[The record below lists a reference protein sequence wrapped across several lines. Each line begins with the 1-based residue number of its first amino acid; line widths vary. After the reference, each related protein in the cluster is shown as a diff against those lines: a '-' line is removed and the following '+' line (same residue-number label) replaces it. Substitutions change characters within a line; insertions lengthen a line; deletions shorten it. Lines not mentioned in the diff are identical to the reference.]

1 MPDTPQSEMGEELPN
16 DVERVA
22 APSVV
27 HMVPPV
33 DTPTPFPLTGDIVL
47 PRLPRPVYVSDKI
60 PTRQRRPEDLVE
72 AAIYLTALGLAL
84 VISFFLAS
92 TTQGVE
98 DDVRAALS
106 KIVSQ
111 ILFLPLT
118 ALEGLFVIAAPA
130 AVITHLATRRN
141 FDAIIHTIL
150 TTIAVSLIGWGY
162 LLALPHFPAAIR
174 ETLTMGNLAGQPSS
188 IDVVLVVLVAFLTVS
203 GTSDT
208 SATIRYSWWG
218 IWILLLL
225 SMIRG
230 TATLP
235 GVLMTV
241 LAGRMFGAVARW
253 VTGFNDG
260 RAMPADLVGACL
272 DLGVVPS
279 RIVRA
284 DVSTR
289 VEPLETWIV
298 EEGDE
303 KPDYRRGQIHPPL
316 TTESVSEAQEEF
328 EVPSQFAAGANRMYQ
343 VWELDGPQADLH
355 ILDPATGLT
364 AMIGDI
370 WTNFRIKGMSRWL
383 APSTKANAE
392 RSMLTA
398 ATAAAAGVRTPS
410 PIGLAEA
417 GTSVA
422 ILWAPLPQTVG
433 LLTLRDHGIEIT
445 DNMLD
450 QAWSQL
456 HRAHRR
462 GASHRNLGRDSVR
475 IDASMNVW
483 LVDWTQGD
491 VGATAMS
498 RRIDCAQM
506 LALQSLATDPARA
519 IDSAIRQIGLPEVLA
534 VGLVL
539 QSAAMPTSIREEA
552 KRREILEQLRDRLS
566 QIAPTVQTP
575 EPLKLERFS
584 VRTVLMFVFGVTALV
599 VLFGGLNFE
608 AVMDALR
615 DSNPWWILAAFVTGA
630 LAWVGAAVPLVA
642 FSPVKI
648 KLLWA
653 TVAQM
658 AASVVALVAP
668 AGIGPAA
675 LNWRFLN
682 KQKVPTPAAVA
693 TVTLVQVS
701 QFLTSVILLVTVVV
715 GTGATVDLQIP
726 STTIIWTAAAI
737 VTVGATLISVP
748 AIRRYVW
755 KKIEPFWTQ
764 AYPQFLWVLGHPRE
778 LAVAFAGN
786 LLQNLSYI
794 VAFGFALAAFGQEL
808 SPLRLAL
815 TYLLSSTLGSVIPTP
830 GGIGPVEAAL
840 TGGLQVAG
848 VPAAIALST
857 AVLFR
862 LVTFYGRIPFGWF
875 ALKLMEKKEL
885 L

>member
-1 MPDTPQSEMGEELPN
+1 MPDASENELGEERPS
-16 DVERVA
+16 DIERVS
-22 APSVV
+22 APKT
-27 HMVPPV
+27 V
-33 DTPTPFPLTGDIVL
+33 DVIHPSQYPLAGDIVL
-47 PRLPRPVYVSDKI
+47 PRLPGPAYVSDRI

-72 AAIYLTALGLAL
+72 AALYLVALGFMLL
-84 VISFFLAS
+84 ISIFLAS

-98 DDVRAALS
+98 DDVRAAFS
-106 KIVSQ
+106 TVVSQ

-130 AVITHLATRRN
+130 AVIVHLATRRN
-141 FDAIIHTIL
+141 FDTVIHTIL
-150 TTIAVSLIGWGY
+150 TTIAVSLVGWGY
-162 LLALPHFPAAIR
+162 LLALPHFPEIVR
-174 ETLTMGNLAGQPSS
+174 ETLTMSPMAGQPSS

-203 GTSDT
+203 GTADT

-218 IWILLLL
+218 VWILLFL
-225 SMIRG
+225 SLIRG

-241 LAGRMFGAVARW
+241 LAGRMFGAIARW

-260 RAMPADLVGACL
+260 RAMPADLVSACL
-272 DLGVVPS
+272 DLGILPH

-289 VEPLETWIV
+289 TEPLETWVI
-298 EEGDE
+298 EESEDR
-303 KPDYRRGQIHPPL
+303 PDYRRGQINPPL
-316 TTESVSEAQEEF
+316 VTSSLAEGEKEF

-343 VWELDGPQADLH
+343 VWELDGPRADLH

-364 AMIGDI
+364 AMVGDI
-370 WTNFRIKGMSRWL
+370 WTNFKLKGASRWL
-383 APSTKANAE
+383 TPSTKANAE

-422 ILWAPLPQTVG
+422 ILWATLPQTVS

-456 HRAHRR
+456 HHAHRR
-462 GASHRNLGRDSVR
+462 GASHRNLGQDAVR
-475 IDASMNVW
+475 VDDSMNVW

-506 LALQSLATDPARA
+506 LTLQSLATDPGRA
-519 IDSAIRQIGLPEVLA
+519 IDSAIRQIGLAELLA
-534 VGLVL
+534 VSLVL
-539 QSAAMPTSIREEA
+539 QNAAMPSSIREEA
-552 KRREILEQLRDRLS
+552 RRTKILEQLRDRLS
-566 QIAPTVQTP
+566 QIAPAVQAP

-599 VLFGGLNFE
+599 VLLGGLNFE
-608 AVMDALR
+608 AVSEALK

-630 LAWVGAAVPLVA
+630 LAWVGAAIPLVA

-648 KLLWA
+648 KMVWA

-675 LNWRFLN
+675 LNWRFLS

-701 QFLTSVILLVTVVV
+701 QFLTSVTLLIGVVV

-726 STTIIWTAAAI
+726 STTIIWGAAAVGI
-737 VTVGATLISVP
+737 VVATVLSIPS
-748 AIRRYVW
+748 IRRFAW

-764 AYPQFLWVLGHPRE
+764 AYPQLLWVLGHPRE
-778 LAVAFAGN
+778 LLVAFLGN
-786 LLQNLSYI
+786 LLQSLSYI
-794 VAFGFALAAFGQEL
+794 VAFGFALAAFGQSL
-808 SPLRLAL
+808 SVFTLAL

-848 VPAAIALST
+848 VPAAVALST

-862 LVTFYGRIPFGWF
+862 LVTFYGRIPFGWL
-875 ALKLMEKKEL
+875 ALKLMEKKDL